1 MSWIQENKF
10 VAGLTG
16 VTAVLGGAIL
26 FFGVSQRGNY
36 NKKLEKFEELKGQ
49 YASLEKL
56 KPYPSAK
63 NLRKREH
70 GIDDYETTISEVRDL
85 VESFSPEKLE
95 SLSPEQFKD
104 IRVKLVDDLSQKCS
118 DSKTKYPDD
127 CLFGF
132 ERYATSSVKAKA
144 TPKLGYELKAIHW
157 LISKLAE
164 SKADAILNIRRAE
177 LPEEHGAVSDVRAM
191 PRRGG
196 RSQGRKRVASQ
207 EGRDVYELM
216 PMELTFTANEDSVR
230 QFLMEMVNSKEYY
243 YAIRG
248 LRIRN
253 EKQIAP
259 NQKDANFPVESTAG
273 SDDSFGSLEG
283 LLNDSA
289 LGDEEMKDES
299 EEDSKKA
306 DATEEEAVKEEESPS
321 TSAIPDGELI
331 LKQVLGGEK
340 LNVHIRFDIV
350 LIERKSEDSK
360 PSASNRTRK
369 KR

>member
-1 MSWIQENKF
+1 
-10 VAGLTG
+10 
-16 VTAVLGGAIL
+16 
-26 FFGVSQRGNY
+26 
-36 NKKLEKFEELKGQ
+36 
-49 YASLEKL
+49 
-56 KPYPSAK
+56 
-63 NLRKREH
+63 
-70 GIDDYETTISEVRDL
+70 
-85 VESFSPEKLE
+85 
-95 SLSPEQFKD
+95 
-104 IRVKLVDDLSQKCS
+104 
-118 DSKTKYPDD
+118 
-127 CLFGF
+127 
-132 ERYATSSVKAKA
+132 
-144 TPKLGYELKAIHW
+144 
-157 LISKLAE
+157 
-164 SKADAILNIRRAE
+164 
-177 LPEEHGAVSDVRAM
+177 
-191 PRRGG
+191 
-196 RSQGRKRVASQ
+196 
-207 EGRDVYELM
+207 
-216 PMELTFTANEDSVR
+216 
-230 QFLMEMVNSKEYY
+230 
-243 YAIRG
+243 